1 MTARPGRS
9 TRSPWGSAAP
19 LAAGFA
25 ALVGLLAPGDARA
38 SMFDTYGFGARGV
51 GMAGA
56 LVALPTRNE
65 AVYYNPANLLALKV
79 SHLALGVDL
88 VAPSLSVDR
97 VAGQGAL
104 GAHIPPTS
112 LTIDL
117 GLATPIGGVFADR
130 VAVGFAL
137 FHPLLSGTRIESL
150 DPRIPYFYRYDS
162 LPQKILLAGAAA
174 VEPLPWL
181 RLGVGAQVLAELDGA
196 VRGALSLEEGRFTSE
211 RTDIDLF
218 ATVGPT
224 AGLALGPFDGFRLGV
239 AFRGALELHYSLLI
253 DVLLE
258 EVGVLA
264 VDVDGTSLYTP
275 DQLAAGVSW
284 EGSLAGRWSL
294 SVEAGIT
301 WERWSAA
308 PAAGADFRL
317 HIDDSVLR
325 AQDNADGRP
334 VQDLILAERDP
345 VPLGARDIVI
355 PRVGMEVRWGETW
368 RLRVGYLYRVTPLP
382 IPAYEANTLDSSAHV
397 VSLGVGY
404 AFADP
409 TEVHDD
415 PLIIDLGLQLT
426 ALRTR
431 TVPKLDGFEPGGTY
445 RFGGV
450 ISHVALELHHNF

>member
-1 MTARPGRS
+1 MGSGAR
-9 TRSPWGSAAP
+9 AP
-19 LAAGFA
+19 RGLAGWAA
-25 ALVGLLAPGDARA
+25 ALALTGALLATSTARA
-38 SMFDTYGFGARGV
+38 SMFDIYGFGARGV

-65 AVYYNPANLLALKV
+65 AVYYNPANLLAIKV

-88 VAPSLSVDR
+88 IVPTLSVDR
-97 VAGQGAL
+97 VAGEGPL
-104 GAHIPPTS
+104 EAHIPPTS

-150 DPRIPYFYRYDS
+150 DPRVPYFYRYDA
-162 LPQKILLAGAAA
+162 LPQKIILAGAAA
-174 VEPLPWL
+174 AEPLPWL
-181 RLGVGAQVLAELDGA
+181 RVGVGAQVLAELDGA
-196 VRGALSLEEGRFTSE
+196 VRGALSLEEGRFSSE

-218 ATVGPT
+218 ATVAPT
-224 AGLALGPFDGFRLGV
+224 AGLALGPFHGV
-239 AFRGALELHYSLLI
+239 RAGLAFRGALELHYSLLI

-264 VDVDGTSLYTP
+264 VNVDGTSLYTP

-284 EGSLAGRWSL
+284 EGTLGGGWSL
-294 SVEAGIT
+294 SVEAGLT

-308 PAAGADFRL
+308 PAAGADFQL

-325 AQDNADGRP
+325 AQERADGRP
-334 VQDLILAERDP
+334 VQDLILSERDP
-345 VPLGARDIVI
+345 VPLGAEDIVI
-355 PRVGMEVRWGETW
+355 PRLGVEARFGEAWRVRM
-368 RLRVGYLYRVTPLP
+368 GYLYRVTPLP

-409 TEVHDD
+409 TEVHEA
-415 PLIIDLGLQLT
+415 PLIIDLALQLT

-431 TVPKLDGFEPGGTY
+431 TVPKLDGYEPGGTY

-450 ISHVALELHHNF
+450 ISHVALELHHDF

>member
-1 MTARPGRS
+1 MSPRPGARAR
-9 TRSPWGSAAP
+9 TSAGPSWALTVG
-19 LAAGFA
+19 LAAWM
-25 ALVGLLAPGDARA
+25 GLCVSAPARA

-51 GMAGA
+51 GMGGA

-88 VAPSLSVDR
+88 VAPSLSVER
-97 VAGQGAL
+97 LEGQGDL

-117 GLATPIGGVFADR
+117 GLATPIGGVFSDR

-150 DPRIPYFYRYDS
+150 DPRIPYFYRYDA
-162 LPQKILLAGAAA
+162 LPQKILLAGAVAA
-174 VEPLPWL
+174 EPLPWL
-181 RLGVGAQVLAELDGA
+181 RVGVGAQVLAELDGA
-196 VRGALSLEEGRFTSE
+196 VRGALSLEEGRFSSE

-224 AGLALGPFDGFRLGV
+224 AGLSLGPFEGFRLGV

-284 EGSLAGRWSL
+284 EGELGARWHL
-294 SVEAGIT
+294 SVEAGLT

-308 PAAGADFRL
+308 PPAGADFQL

-325 AQDNADGRP
+325 ADEAAGGRP

-345 VPLGARDIVI
+345 VPLGAEDIVI
-355 PRVGMEVRWGETW
+355 PRVGIEARWGAAW
-368 RLRVGYLYRVTPLP
+368 RLRAGYLYRVTPLP

-404 AFADP
+404 AFSDP
-409 TEVHDD
+409 AEVHDA

-431 TVPKLDGFEPGGTY
+431 TVPKLDGYEPGGRY

-450 ISHVALELHHNF
+450 ITHVALELHHDF